1 MEGLQRVLRDHQ
13 FFAGIDPTIIEFLA
27 GCAANRRFTPGDF
40 LFREGE
46 DANAM
51 FLLRHGRVTLE
62 SHSPGYGTTSLMTLE
77 AGDVFGWSWLF
88 PPYLWRLDARA
99 VEPVLALAFDGKCLR
114 AKCEA
119 DNHVGYELLKRLLG
133 ETGRQIERAH
143 LQLMD
148 MYRLHP

>member
-1 MEGLQRVLRDHQ
+1 MEGLQRVLRDHP
-13 FFAGIDPTIIEFLA
+13 FFAGIEPAITEFLA
-27 GCAANRRFTPGDF
+27 GCAANMRFAPGDF

-51 FLLRHGRVTLE
+51 FLLRSGRVAME
-62 SHSPGYGTTSLMTLE
+62 SHTPGCGTTSLMTLE

-88 PPYLWRLDARA
+88 PPYVWRLDARA

-119 DNHVGYELLKRLLG
+119 DHHVGYELLKRLLG
-133 ETGRQIERAH
+133 EVGRQIERAH
-143 LQLMD
+143 LQLID
-148 MYRLHP
+148 MYRIHP